1 MYLLWLSELM
11 LVKCLAY
18 SENYADNDEGEEEE
32 EEEGSAHKLVRVER

>member
-18 SENYADNDEGEEEE
+18 SENYADNGEGEEE